1 MPGLCTTNGCL
12 FPGLVRKQGKQG
24 SWKTLAFQCLPVWP
38 MPVLCGKGRVS
49 KLTKGPREPPE
60 TKRLTCPLENM
71 NTRAAPAAVN
81 AQVKKVPSKAWDTE
95 L

>member
-12 FPGLVRKQGKQG
+12 LPDLVRKQRKQG
-24 SWKTLAFQCLPVWP
+24 SWKTLATQHLPVWP
-38 MPVLCGKGRVS
+38 LPVLCGKGRVS
-49 KLTKGPREPPE
+49 KLTKGPLEHPE

-71 NTRAAPAAVN
+71 NTRAAPAAVI
-81 AQVKKVPSKAWDTE
+81 AQVKKVPSKAWDTA